1 MSPPDPRPAASRPAT
16 ESELTELR
24 RSERLLRTIF
34 ATTSELILI
43 ASPEGT
49 VQFARPLQDGLTERD
64 VVGRSVYDFVEPRFH
79 DTVRACIARVLETRT
94 PDAYEVDATPGAAT
108 TGHYYVRVGPVIED
122 GRVVSLAFLATNIS
136 KLQEARAALT
146 ASEAKL
152 RFAIAATGLGLW
164 SWDPNYD
171 VGEFDPGLAKIFG
184 FDPVRPPTTLAGIA
198 EYIHPDDQARVR
210 SAVLGALESG
220 TYPDIE
226 HRIVRGD
233 GEIRW
238 VFAKG
243 AIDRAPDGSP
253 LRLVGGAL
261 DITDRKR
268 LEEQLL
274 QAQKLESVG
283 RLAGGVAHDFNNM
296 LTVILACA
304 EAAGDELPASSPVR
318 PLLDTICQAAQ
329 RSAGLTRQL
338 LSFARRQP
346 LRPAVIEVAAVIRGL
361 EPLFHTILG
370 EQIELVL
377 DLAATGRVRTDLSQ
391 LEQTLMNLVTNA
403 RDAMP
408 SGGRAEIAVADV
420 VLEAQALRG
429 AEALSGAFL
438 RIDVRDSGAG
448 IAAEHIA
455 HLFEPFFTTKGSR
468 GTGLGLAS
476 SYGFAKQSGGH
487 IWAEN
492 APGSGAVFH
501 LLLPSA
507 DGGEGDDASP
517 EYTREERGHGE
528 TILVAEDEALVL
540 RSTVYALRGL
550 GYRVIEAAS
559 GEEALGLLAREP
571 GRVAL
576 LLTDVV
582 MPRMTGPEL
591 ARRVRE
597 LRPGLPVLFM
607 SGHLGDAAEE
617 AAEKATT
624 EGLLEKPFT
633 SEALAQMIRRCIER
647 G

>member
-1 MSPPDPRPAASRPAT
+1 MSPPDPRPIASRPAT
-16 ESELTELR
+16 EAELTELR

-43 ASPEGT
+43 ASPDGK
-49 VQFARPLQDGLTERD
+49 VHFARPLRNGLTDQE
-64 VVGRSVYDFVEPRFH
+64 VVGRSVFDFVEPRFH
-79 DTVRACIARVLETRT
+79 DTVRACIARVLETRM
-94 PDAYEVDATPGAAT
+94 PDAYEVDTTPEAGS

-152 RFAIAATGLGLW
+152 RFAISATGLGLW
-164 SWDPNYD
+164 SWDPNND

-184 FDPVRPPTTLAGIA
+184 FDPARAPTSLAGIA
-198 EYIHPDDQARVR
+198 QYIHPDDQARVR
-210 SAVLGALESG
+210 NAVLTALESG

-253 LRLVGGAL
+253 RRLVGGAF

-304 EAAGDELPASSPVR
+304 EAAGDELPASSSVR
-318 PLLDTICQAAQ
+318 PLLDTICQAAHK
-329 RSAGLTRQL
+329 SAGLTRQL

-346 LRPAVIEVAAVIRGL
+346 LRPAVIDVAAVIGGL
-361 EPLFHTILG
+361 EPLFRTVLG

-377 DLAATGRVRTDLSQ
+377 NLAATGRVRTDQSQ
-391 LEQTLMNLVTNA
+391 LEQTLLNLVTNA

-408 SGGRAEIAVADV
+408 SGGRAEIAIADV
-420 VLEAQALRG
+420 VLEAQALPG

-438 RIDVRDSGAG
+438 RIDVRDSGTG
-448 IAAEHIA
+448 IAAEHVA

-487 IWAEN
+487 LWAEN
-492 APGSGAVFH
+492 APGSGAVFR
-501 LLLPSA
+501 LLLPRA
-507 DGGEGDDASP
+507 EGGESDQASP
-517 EYTREERGHGE
+517 ESTREERGHGE

-540 RSTVYALRGL
+540 RSTVYALEGL
-550 GYRVIEAAS
+550 GYRVLEAAS
-559 GEEALGLLAREP
+559 GEEALRRLAEEP
-571 GRVAL
+571 GHVAL

-582 MPRMTGPEL
+582 MPRMTGLEL
-591 ARRVRE
+591 ARRAQE
-597 LRPGLPVLFM
+597 QRPGLPVLFM
-607 SGHLGDAAEE
+607 SGHLGDTSEE
-617 AAEKATT
+617 AVVKATA

-633 SEALAQMIRRCIER
+633 SQGLAQMVRRCIER
-647 G
+647 A